1 VKNKSKIISE
11 KEEELIALKQ
21 KMQIAVSVAKFG
33 FWEYNYENKKIILS
47 EEAAQITGINKS
59 GELSVA
65 DLDEKILTTDNIDEL
80 KEELRRFV
88 QKKEDFE
95 FVVTYTRPSDFN
107 KLTIKLVAK
116 KVLTDNIESGK
127 LLGIVQDI
135 STQKISEEQLK
146 KAKQEAEEANQ
157 LKSVFLANMSHE
169 IRTPL
174 NAILGF
180 SRLLVNGE
188 VSDIQKHEYSQYI
201 TNSAN
206 NLLNL
211 IQDIIDVSKIEAGKI
226 NIEKGVCYV
235 NKILKELKTTFEK
248 QKQSLNKNHIELN
261 LKTDNTDDNFTINT
275 DAFRFNQIFTNLIGN
290 ALKFIE
296 SGYIEF
302 GYIIHGEGYLQFYV
316 KDTGIG
322 IPPDKRDLVFSRF
335 GQIINKRIKNP
346 GGTGLGLSITQ
357 HLVEKLG
364 GKIWYDSELDK
375 GTSVLFTLPLDKG
388 TSVSDKITSS
398 RHLAPKDL
406 KENINILAVE
416 DDLLNMILLTDVLSV
431 YSDKISIDKAE
442 NGRKALQMLKVN
454 NYDLIIM
461 DIRMPEMDGYETTK
475 HIREKF
481 TSPKNETPI
490 LGLSA
495 HAFKEEVE
503 KGKSMGMNDFL
514 SKPIEPKKLIE
525 KIKNLT
531 NKKAKDKLDSDK
543 TISDKSLFDLSFFNK
558 LFKNDTVKIK
568 KTVTAYLNETPIQF
582 KNLETS
588 LKNNDFETLKLT
600 AHSMKSTF
608 RYIGRNDLSD
618 IAKQIEIMSSDKK
631 NELLLKNKIDA
642 LILSWKFIEL
652 EIKKYLE
659 S

>member
-1 VKNKSKIISE
+1 M
-11 KEEELIALKQ
+11 LQQ
-21 KMQIAVSVAKFG
+21 KMQIAVSVANLG
-33 FWEYNYENKKIILS
+33 FWEYNYADKKITLS

-59 GELSVA
+59 GELSI
-65 DLDEKILTTDNIDEL
+65 DELDEKILTTDKVDEL
-80 KEELRRFV
+80 KEKLRQFV
-88 QKKEDFE
+88 KKEKDFE
-95 FVVTYTRPSDFN
+95 FIFTYTHPSDFK
-107 KLTIKLVAK
+107 KLTLKLVAK
-116 KVLTDNIESGK
+116 KVLSNDKKNNK

-135 STQKISEEQLK
+135 SKQKISEEQLK
-146 KAKQEAEEANQ
+146 KAKQEAEEANR
-157 LKSVFLANMSHE
+157 LKSAFLANMSHE

-180 SRLLVNGE
+180 SRLLINE
-188 VSDIQKHEYSQYI
+188 KISDIQKHEYSEYI

-226 NIEKGVCYV
+226 NIERGVCYV

-248 QKQSLNKNHIELN
+248 QKQNLNKNHIELI

-302 GYIIHGEGYLQFYV
+302 GYIIHAEEYLQFYV

-335 GQIINKRIKNP
+335 GQIINKKIKNP

-375 GTSVLFTLPLDKG
+375 GTSFLFTLPLDKN
-388 TSVSDKITSS
+388 TSTPGKTTYQKHSKPIE
-398 RHLAPKDL
+398 L

-416 DDLLNMILLTDVLSV
+416 DDLLNMILLTDILSV
-431 YSDKISIDKAE
+431 YSDKIRIDKAE

-481 TSPKNETPI
+481 TEPKSKIPI

-503 KGKSMGMNDFL
+503 KGKSMGMDDFL

-525 KIKNLT
+525 KIKDLT
-531 NKKAKDKLDSDK
+531 DTKAIRTKKTEDKPDINETRPDKLLL
-543 TISDKSLFDLSFFNK
+543 SLNFFSK
-558 LFKNDTVKIK
+558 LFKNDTEKIK
-568 KTVTAYLNETPIQF
+568 KTITAYLNETPIQL
-582 KNLETS
+582 KNLETN
-588 LKNNDFETLKLT
+588 LKGENFEFLRLT

-618 IAKQIEIMSSDKK
+618 IAKQIEMMSVDKK
-631 NELLLKNKIDA
+631 DEQFLKEKIDL
-642 LILSWKFIEL
+642 LISAWTPIEV